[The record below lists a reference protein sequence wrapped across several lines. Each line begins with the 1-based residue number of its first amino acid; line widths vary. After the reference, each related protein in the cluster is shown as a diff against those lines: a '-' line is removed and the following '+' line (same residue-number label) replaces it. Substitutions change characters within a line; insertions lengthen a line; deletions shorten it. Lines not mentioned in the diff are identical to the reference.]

1 MIIQT
6 HAHARAG
13 LIGNPSDG
21 FYGKTISVI
30 LRNFAARVTLWESPE
45 LEIIPD
51 ERDVSVFRSMGE
63 LVRDV
68 NLHGYYGGVRI
79 VKAAIKKFADYCAE
93 HAISL
98 PDRNFTIRYHTD
110 IPTRVGLAGSSAIAT
125 ATMRALMQFYGV
137 EIPKPIVPNY
147 VLAAERDELGINA
160 GLQDRVIQTYEG
172 VVYMD
177 FARELLERNGHG
189 HYVPLDANLLPP
201 LYLAYDPNRSKDSG
215 KAHSRVRVLFDE
227 GDEKVVQTMRRFA
240 QLTDEA
246 RAALE
251 ARDHKTLS
259 RLVDANFDLRTT
271 IYDIAPENR
280 RMVDTARSC
289 GVSAHFSGSGGA
301 ILGVCPDDETFD
313 TLRKVLGAIG
323 CTVIRPRVT

>member
-1 MIIQT
+1 MIIQ
-6 HAHARAG
+6 AQAFARAG

-30 LRNFAARVTLWESPE
+30 IRNFAARVTLWESPE

-51 ERDVSVFRSMGE
+51 QRDVSRFANYDA

-79 VKAAIKKFADYCAE
+79 VKATLKKFADYCRE
-93 HAISL
+93 HGVAL
-98 PDRNFTIRYHTD
+98 PERNFTIRYHTD

-125 ATMRALMQFYGV
+125 ATMRAVMQFYGV
-137 EIPKPIVPNY
+137 EIPKPIMPNY
-147 VLAAERDELGINA
+147 VLAAEMDELGINA

-177 FARELLERNGHG
+177 FARELLQKQKHG
-189 HYVPLDANLLPP
+189 RYEPLDPAQLPP

-215 KAHSRVRVLFDE
+215 AAHSRVRVMFDE
-227 GDEKVVQTMRRFA
+227 GDAKVAGTMRRFA
-240 QLTDEA
+240 EITDEA
-246 RAALE
+246 RATLE
-251 ARDHKTLS
+251 RRDHEKLA
-259 RLVDANFDLRTT
+259 RLIDQNFDLRAS

-280 RMVDTARSC
+280 RMVDVARTC
-289 GVSAHFSGSGGA
+289 GACAHFSGSGGA
-301 ILGVCPDDETFD
+301 ILGIAPDEATFAR
-313 TLRKVLGAIG
+313 LQKGLGAIG
-323 CTVIRPRVT
+323 CTLIRPQVT